1 MRLPSILSR
10 YISKN
15 FFLAF
20 LGSLFVLVALILLF
34 DVIDLLRRASSEESM
49 TFGDVVSLGFLKLP
63 QMVPII
69 LPFSIL
75 IASLITFY
83 RLSKSNELVIA
94 RSAGLSVWNFLM
106 PVFVV
111 SLLIG
116 IFNVTIFN
124 PFSAT
129 MRKKYD
135 VLEGLKFENQSGF
148 SWSSKG
154 LWLREKKGDNPIV
167 IHADAVHQR
176 DRELYL
182 KDVSVLVLNPDE
194 TLSVQVESSAGLLT
208 GHTLTVAEGVLFSEE
223 GQKKK
228 SSAFSLPTEL
238 NLEKIMQT
246 FEEPEEISFWQLP
259 SFIDLLDRSGFSSI
273 RHKMHFYALL
283 SSPLNLLAMV
293 FIAAMFALSPNQRQ
307 GGILMKVSGAVLFG
321 FLLFFIS
328 KLTAALGTSGGL
340 PVVLATFGPSIVMIF
355 VAVSVLLHLEDG

>member
-20 LGSLFVLVALILLF
+20 LGALFVLLALILLF
-34 DVIDLLRRASSEESM
+34 DVIDLLRRASSEEGM
-49 TFGDVVSLGFLKLP
+49 TFGDVVGLGLLKLP

-69 LPFSIL
+69 LPFSVL
-75 IASLITFY
+75 IGSIVTFY

-94 RSAGLSVWNFLM
+94 RSAGLSVWNFLL

-111 SLLIG
+111 TFLIG
-116 IFNVTIFN
+116 VFNVTVFN
-124 PFSAT
+124 PFSAI
-129 MRKKYD
+129 MRQKYD
-135 VLEGLKFENQSGF
+135 VMEGLKFNTKTGF

-176 DRELYL
+176 DRDLYL
-182 KDVSVLVLNPDE
+182 KDVSVLVLNPNE
-194 TLSVQVESSAGLLT
+194 TLSVQVESPSGRLS
-208 GHTLTVAEGVLFSEE
+208 GHTLTVAEGLLFTED
-223 GQKKK
+223 GQKRE
-228 SSAFSLPTEL
+228 SEAFSLPTEL

-246 FEEPEEISFWQLP
+246 FEEPEEISFWELP
-259 SFIDLLDRSGFSSI
+259 SFIGLLDRSGFSSI
-273 RHKMHFYALL
+273 RHKMHFCTLL
-283 SSPLNLLAMV
+283 SSILYLLAMV

-321 FLLFFIS
+321 FLLFFVS

-340 PVVLATFGPSIVMIF
+340 PVALATFGPSIVMIF